1 MIESAAA
8 SVTYLFS
15 DIEGSTR
22 LWEADPAR
30 AARTVA
36 WHDEVSRTAVQ
47 RHRGTI
53 VKTTGDGV
61 HAVFE
66 DPADAVAAVIDLQ
79 LALAEPGAERALLN
93 VRCGLHLGADQR
105 RDNDFYGPAVNRAAR
120 IMSAA
125 HGGQVLVSGAV
136 AERVEGRLPQN
147 VVLRDLGA
155 VRLRDLGSPEHVF
168 QLIHPALRK
177 EFPPLRSMATTPNN
191 LAQQLNSF
199 VGRDRDMAQV
209 QALLASSRLL
219 TLLGMGGLGKSRL
232 SVQVAAVVLDNY
244 PDGVWFVELAAL
256 VDPHLMPQA
265 VASVLGVKEEPGGT
279 VTNALVRFVRDKQL
293 LIVLDNCEHVV
304 QACAVL
310 AKRLLEAGPKVQV
323 LASSRDSLR
332 IAGEIVFPVAPL
344 PAPHKDGNTSTDA
357 LMAIDSVRLFIDR
370 AKAVQP
376 AFQLNEASV
385 RAVGEICRRLD
396 GIPLAIELAAARVRS
411 MSVEQIAARLE
422 DRFRLLSHGDRT
434 ALPRQQTLRALIDWS
449 HELLDPGERAVFRRL
464 AVFSGGW
471 SLEAAESV
479 CAGDDVGEPEIINLL
494 AALVDK
500 SLVMLDPDGTRY
512 RFLETVRLYASEWLS
527 RSAEAAT
534 TRSRHLDYF
543 LHLAERTAPELMG
556 PDQPAALRRLDLE
569 YENILSSHG
578 YCVRKEDGAEQA
590 CRLVSAVRHYW
601 FIRGLLNLGYQFTV
615 EAVSILSVRPD
626 SAARC
631 EALWVAGQIASCT
644 GRYAE
649 AQRFLCD
656 SLAIAR
662 HRGDRRMIVN
672 VENYLSLAALGLGDR
687 AAARFHCS
695 EALQL
700 ARDLGGRLEVA
711 VSANALAQLN
721 RLDGN
726 LDSAESLY
734 MEVVGIARELGVKE
748 FVALGMLGLAMVA
761 IGRQSSGRARELLT
775 EALSIAEE
783 TGSMPARQSALE
795 VAAGLAALETDA
807 ERFARLYGAAEAQ
820 STRTGIRRD
829 PADQVFLQP
838 LLAES
843 RAAIGDSRFMSAEAT
858 GRAMSFEQALS
869 EVRAWLSWRS

>member
-1 MIESAAA
+1 MIESSAA

-30 AARTVA
+30 AAHTVA
-36 WHDEVSRTAVQ
+36 WHDEVSRKAVQ
-47 RHRGTI
+47 RHRGAI

-125 HGGQVLVSGAV
+125 HGGQVLLSGAV
-136 AERVEGRLPQN
+136 AERVQGRLPQN

-155 VRLRDLGSPEHVF
+155 VRLRDLGSPEHMF
-168 QLIHPALRK
+168 QVIHPALRK

-209 QALLASSRLL
+209 QQLLASSRLL

-244 PDGVWFVELAAL
+244 PDGVWFVELASL
-256 VDPHLMPQA
+256 VDPQLVPQA

-279 VTNALVRFVRDKQL
+279 VTDALVRFVRDRQL
-293 LIVLDNCEHVV
+293 LVVLDNCEHVV

-323 LASSRDSLR
+323 LVSSRDSLR

-344 PAPHKDGNTSTDA
+344 PAPHKDETTSIDA

-376 AFQLNEASV
+376 GFRLNEDSV
-385 RAVGEICRRLD
+385 RAVAEICRRLD

-422 DRFRLLSHGDRT
+422 DRFRLLNRGDRT
-434 ALPRQQTLRALIDWS
+434 AMPRQQTLRALIDWS
-449 HELLDPGERAVFRRL
+449 HDLLDPSERAVFRRL

-479 CAGDDVGEPEIINLL
+479 CAGDDVGEIEIINLL
-494 AALVDK
+494 AALVEK
-500 SLVMLDPDGTRY
+500 SLVVLDADGTRY
-512 RFLETVRLYASEWLS
+512 RFLETVRLYASELLI
-527 RSAEAAT
+527 RSADAAT
-534 TRSRHLDYF
+534 TRSRHRDYF
-543 LHLAERTAPELMG
+543 LHLAERIAPELMG
-556 PDQPAALRRLDLE
+556 PDQAAALRRLDLE
-569 YENILSSHG
+569 SENILSSHG
-578 YCVRKEDGAEQA
+578 YCVRREDGAEQA
-590 CRLVSAVRHYW
+590 CRLVRAVKHYW
-601 FIRGLLNLGYQFTV
+601 FIRGMLNLGYQLTV
-615 EAVSILSVRPD
+615 EAVSLPSVQPD

-631 EALWVAGQIASCT
+631 EALWVAGQIASYT
-644 GRYAE
+644 GRYEE
-649 AQRFLCD
+649 AQRFLRD

-662 HRGDRRMIVN
+662 HHGDRRMIVN
-672 VENYLSLAALGLGDR
+672 VENFLSLAALGLGDR

-695 EALQL
+695 KALQL
-700 ARDLGGRLEVA
+700 ARELGSKLEVA
-711 VSANALAQLN
+711 VAANALAQLN
-721 RLDGN
+721 RLDGE
-726 LDSAESLY
+726 LVSAESLY
-734 MEVVGIARELGVKE
+734 TEVVGIARELGIKE
-748 FVALGMLGLAMVA
+748 FIALGILGLAMVSVS
-761 IGRQSSGRARELLT
+761 RQSAGRARELLT
-775 EALSIAEE
+775 EALAIADE

-795 VAAGLAALETDA
+795 VAAGLAALQTDA
-807 ERFARLYGAAEAQ
+807 ARCARLYGAAEAQ
-820 STRTGIRRD
+820 STRTGVRRD
-829 PADQVFLQP
+829 PADQAFLQP

-858 GRAMSFEQALS
+858 GRVMSFEQALA
-869 EVRAWLSWRS
+869 EVRAWLSASS